1 MLGPLPAPV
10 YDKRLMPTG
19 SQYRDPITGRIAK
32 APEATPP
39 SQEDVV
45 LVAEVL
51 DTVDQQMIPSLEEFT
66 EAIKVMT
73 KSFDVV
79 GSEISL
85 LTTKIQELSDDILT
99 VQPIERQSGDSDT
112 EFKDKLFYT
121 LETLVA
127 TSFLTLEAIRDLS
140 SNKKDKP
147 DDTLSLKEK
156 ELESTKPDKLKAVS
170 SPSKGIL
177 EILKEGFMSVVA
189 PLIGFF
195 IGFFSEGGSLT
206 KLISLAFDALVN
218 YVVEQISNLFN
229 SLFTAIKDTFIGFVI
244 NPIISGLNKV
254 FGLDIEPLMTT
265 EEQARA
271 AGENTTGT
279 DQIGSTIGER
289 VASKTLL
296 RSAAMA
302 GGALD
307 VVDRV
312 KGTLGKETAEEAAKK
327 AGKFGLKSALKKIPL
342 LGLGFGAMFAGQRAL
357 EGDYAG
363 AAAELLSGAAGA
375 SGLGIGASAVIDAG
389 LFASDMAGI
398 TGPAMVQ
405 NRNNFSATP
414 SSALLKNKLD
424 TARQTTEEARLR
436 TPPVGADINNS
447 VFFGGNN
454 LSPVRVEHIQAAPEA
469 GTDMGIGKN
478 AKSGG

>member
-1 MLGPLPAPV
+1 
-10 YDKRLMPTG
+10 MPTG

-32 APEATPP
+32 APASMPP

-51 DTVDQQMIPSLEEFT
+51 DTVDQQMIPAFEEFT
-66 EAIKVMT
+66 KAIQVIS
-73 KSFDVV
+73 KSLDSVS
-79 GSEISL
+79 SELSL
-85 LTTKIQELSDDILT
+85 LTSNVKDLSDSILAARP
-99 VQPIERQSGDSDT
+99 VYEQSESDT
-112 EFKDKLFYT
+112 SFKDKLFYT

-127 TSFLTLEAIRDLS
+127 TSFLTLEAIRNLS

-156 ELESTKPDKLKAVS
+156 ELESTKPDKLKAAVS

-177 EILKEGFMSVVA
+177 EILKEGFMFVAA

-206 KLISLAFDALVN
+206 RLISLAFDALVKTI
-218 YVVEQISNLFN
+218 VEQISNLFN
-229 SLFTAIKDTFIGFVI
+229 SLFTAIKDTLIGFVI
-244 NPIISGLNKV
+244 NPIIAGLNKV

-279 DQIGSTIGER
+279 DQIGSTIGQR

-296 RSAAMA
+296 RSAALA

-312 KGTLGKETAEEAAKK
+312 KGALGKETAEEAAKK
-327 AGKFGLKSALKKIPL
+327 TGKFGLKSVLKKIPL
-342 LGLGFGAMFAGQRAL
+342 LGLGFGGVFAAQRAL

-363 AAAELLSGAAGA
+363 AGAELLSGALGA
-375 SGLGIGASAVIDAG
+375 TGAGIGASAIVDIG
-389 LFASDMAGI
+389 LAASDTAGI

-414 SSALLKNKLD
+414 SAALLKNKLD
-424 TARQTTEEARLR
+424 TARQTTEEAKLR

-454 LSPVRVEHIQAAPEA
+454 VSPVRVENIQPPPEA
-469 GTDMGIGKN
+469 GSDMGIGK
-478 AKSGG
+478 SVR